1 MLNEGFKNRVELLE
15 FINKKFK
22 NGIGVE
28 IGVAGG
34 HFTQQIVKSWK
45 TCQKLFAVDLWEHQ
59 DEGYND
65 GCNLSNDVQLERYNQ
80 VLKDFSIHK
89 HVSFLKMW
97 SHVAVNQFYDNHVD
111 FIYLDANHSYQGC
124 MNDLNIWYPKI
135 KKGGIFAGHDYSA
148 GVDDSYNVKKAV
160 DEFTASKGI
169 KLFHTLDQNSPERAF
184 YGASWEGH
192 SFYFEKID

>member
-15 FINKKFK
+15 FINEKFP

-45 TCQKLFAVDLWEHQ
+45 TCHKLFAVDLWEHQ

-80 VLKDFSIHK
+80 VLKDFSKHK

-97 SHVAVNQFYDNHVD
+97 SHIAVNQFYDNHVD

-135 KKGGIFAGHDYSA
+135 KKGGIFAGHDYRVIE
-148 GVDDSYNVKKAV
+148 GVRNAVNEFFAEIDQKISYSDSYESDVWYL
-160 DEFTASKGI
+160 I
-169 KLFHTLDQNSPERAF
+169 KP
-184 YGASWEGH
+184 
-192 SFYFEKID
+192 